1 MKNMILAS
9 AICSLLALAA
19 IAQTPTPPAR
29 TTAASSPPAGSAPSG
44 GTGVDGKVAYINTA
58 QFGQGIAELKV
69 KLESLYAE
77 FEPKNK
83 EIKAEEE
90 ELNNLKSKISNQGG
104 TVSPQVRAQWQDEL
118 TQKEKNLKRKAEDY
132 GTAGQKKLNEI
143 SQPIYDKV
151 SNFLKQYCQQRGIVL
166 VLDGGRAA
174 ETGILLWGSQAADIT
189 KDFMDEYNKTNPAGA
204 AAASS
209 SRAPAAASTAK
220 KP

>member
-1 MKNMILAS
+1 MKKLILAS

-19 IAQTPTPPAR
+19 FAQTPTPPPKSS
-29 TTAASSPPAGSAPSG
+29 TAASAPPAASASTG
-44 GTGVDGKVAYINTA
+44 GGGVEGKVAYLNTA

-69 KLESLYAE
+69 KLEALYSE

-83 EIKAEEE
+83 EIKAEED
-90 ELNNLKSKISNQGG
+90 ELNNLRSKISNQGG
-104 TVSPQVRAQWQDEL
+104 AVSPQVRQQWQDEL

-132 GTAGQKKLNEI
+132 GATGQKKLNEL

-151 SNFLKQYCQQRGIVL
+151 TVFLRQYCQQRGIVL

-174 ETGILLWGSQAADIT
+174 EAGVLLWGSQAADIT
-189 KDFMDEYNKTNPAGA
+189 ADFMNEYNKANPAGST
-204 AAASS
+204 AASS
-209 SRAPAAASTAK
+209 TK